1 MVLYHNRIER
11 HVTRFM
17 IVSTRVMPPSPHFNG
32 SIQVI
37 MFYKSPLH
45 IFSSIHHYHTTSLY
59 PWLSPVYKHIHNYH
73 SCFFTAMLPRSRTL
87 PSRIYNG
94 VVRSCPY
101 LSIFLGEIV
110 LFSSDI
116 LALHRCFRWKSG
128 KTSGTTCRWKS
139 SLNPMARVK
148 Q

>member
-1 MVLYHNRIER
+1 MLHDSWLFLHASCHHLPISMVQFRSLCSIKAH
-11 HVTRFM
+11 
-17 IVSTRVMPPSPHFNG
+17 ST
-32 SIQVI
+32 
-37 MFYKSPLH
+37 Y
-45 IFSSIHHYHTTSLY
+45 FSSIHHYHTTSLY